1 MPPKKKPAAAAQEE
15 APSSKRRR
23 ESEREGG
30 AGSGAGGRGG
40 RGAKRN
46 RVAAVDESSSARE
59 PSSRGGEEISDA
71 VPKRFWE
78 HLQCPICMD
87 TFHNPVAL
95 LPCLHNF
102 CASCVI
108 GCRDCHVCRV
118 EVEESVRNHNLA
130 SIIETFL
137 EANPHRRR
145 SLQDLAQLDEAVAA
159 AESSAAAVAGGHSA
173 GHVPRALADVLKA
186 RKITLDARQRQVAQI
201 EKAGKRAERT
211 IKAAEDAL
219 CKSILAAISDT
230 KMRADCSR
238 LVNALVHNEM
248 TYFGSDDVEFHDGG
262 EFLGRVVGN
271 DKNPASLE
279 AATAVAHAIGYSS
292 SLKELRFEVSSNG
305 EGMPSPQCMEIF
317 LRHGVAKS
325 SSLSTLTLRNDALL
339 TEGEALELVAALKV
353 CSTLQEL
360 SLRGYHGSD
369 DPAIMSCFLA
379 AVVGADCSLRHLD
392 VLCCDIT
399 DETAGML
406 ADKLKIN
413 TSVRELSLEQNMIGD
428 AGAARLAEAL
438 KKNTALRKLNLER
451 NQIADKGAV
460 ALARAE
466 DCRSHA
472 GFDLEELNLSQN
484 RIADKGVAALAK
496 MLKSNRLKLKKL
508 LLRSQQH
515 DDDQPLLTSKGAS
528 ALADAL
534 KGGANWDLEV
544 LDLSCNPIS
553 DAGASKI
560 AEALKT
566 NYNLVHVNLQGCGI
580 TDKGAGALSLALKAL
595 AAPLEILELGSN
607 KIRDPGAKKLAE
619 AIEIDFTLK
628 VLSLENNVV
637 GDKGA
642 GALAKSLEFNGKL
655 QELRLDGNKI
665 TDAGAKK
672 LANSLAYN
680 YVLAR
685 LSLDNNKITVAG
697 AARLRD
703 AWGPGAPFTSLD
715 FCFGRGLDFG
725 TDEEEEDYSVDE
737 EEEDY
742 GYSDEDEEDYM
753 SHYGWGSDEEE
764 ESD

>member
-30 AGSGAGGRGG
+30 AGSGAGGPGG

-46 RVAAVDESSSARE
+46 RVAAVEESNSARE
-59 PSSRGGEEISDA
+59 PSSRGGEEITDA

-108 GCRDCHVCRV
+108 ACRDCHVCRV

-159 AESSAAAVAGGHSA
+159 AESGVAAVAGGHSP

-186 RKITLDARQRQVAQI
+186 RKITLDARQRQLAQI

-219 CKSILAAISDT
+219 CKSTLAAISDT

-248 TYFGSDDVEFHDGG
+248 TYFGSDSVEILDGG
-262 EFLGRVVGN
+262 EFLGRIVGN

-292 SLKELRFEVSSNG
+292 SLKELRLEVSSDG

-325 SSLSTLTLRNDALL
+325 SSLSALKLRNDTLL
-339 TEGEALELVAALKV
+339 TEGEALELAAALKA
-353 CSTLQEL
+353 CNTLQEL

-369 DPAIMSCFLA
+369 EPAIMSCFLA
-379 AVVGADCSLRHLD
+379 AVLGPDCSLRHLD

-399 DETAGML
+399 DEAAGVL
-406 ADKLKIN
+406 AEKLKIN

-428 AGAARLAEAL
+428 AGAARIAEAL
-438 KKNTALRKLNLER
+438 KKNAALRKLNLEQ
-451 NQIADKGAV
+451 NKIADKGAV
-460 ALARAE
+460 ALARAV

-472 GFDLEELNLSQN
+472 GFDLEELNLSHNQ
-484 RIADKGVAALAK
+484 IADKGVAALAK
-496 MLKSNRLKLKKL
+496 MLKSGLRLKKL
-508 LLRSQQH
+508 LLRSQKH
-515 DDDQPLLTSKGAS
+515 DDDKPLLTSKGAS

-534 KGGANWDLEV
+534 NGSANWDLEV

-560 AEALKT
+560 AQALKT
-566 NYNLVHVNLQGCGI
+566 NYNLVHVNLQGCEI
-580 TDKGAGALSLALKAL
+580 TDKGAGALALALKAL
-595 AAPLEILELGSN
+595 AAPLEMLELGSN

-619 AIEIDFTLK
+619 AIELDFTLV
-628 VLSLENNVV
+628 VLSLENNLV

-685 LSLDNNKITVAG
+685 LSLNDNKITVAG

-703 AWGPGAPFTSLD
+703 AWGPGAPSTSLD
-715 FCFGRGLDFG
+715 FCFGRGHDFE

-742 GYSDEDEEDYM
+742 GYSDEDGEDYV
-753 SHYGWGSDEEE
+753 SPYGYSDEEE
-764 ESD
+764 EH